1 MNCGIAECSFGLGG
15 MAGDASWRNGA
26 VMTPR
31 ILSRRLRSDQD
42 ERLRRKNALI
52 DEAMERYVEWREE
65 CAAVYDAYAN
75 WTNAPTEETD
85 LPFAAYSAALDREQS
100 AATVYGRAL
109 KRLEE

>member
-1 MNCGIAECSFGLGG
+1 
-15 MAGDASWRNGA
+15 
-26 VMTPR
+26 MTPR
-31 ILSRRLRSDQD
+31 ILSLRSRPNRD

-109 KRLEE
+109 ERLGRSLE

>member
-1 MNCGIAECSFGLGG
+1 
-15 MAGDASWRNGA
+15 MARASSSRNGA
-26 VMTPR
+26 LMTLK
-31 ILSRRLRSDQD
+31 ILSRRSRPDPD

-75 WTNAPTEETD
+75 WTSAPMEEAD

-109 KRLEE
+109 ARLED

>member
-1 MNCGIAECSFGLGG
+1 
-15 MAGDASWRNGA
+15 
-26 VMTPR
+26 MTPK
-31 ILSRRLRSDQD
+31 ILSRRSRPDRD

-75 WTNAPTEETD
+75 WTDAPMEEAD

-109 KRLEE
+109 ARLED

>member
-1 MNCGIAECSFGLGG
+1 
-15 MAGDASWRNGA
+15 
-26 VMTPR
+26 MTPK
-31 ILSRRLRSDQD
+31 ILSRRSRPDPD

-75 WTNAPTEETD
+75 WTNAPMEEAD

-109 KRLEE
+109 ARLED

>member
-1 MNCGIAECSFGLGG
+1 
-15 MAGDASWRNGA
+15 
-26 VMTPR
+26 MTPR
-31 ILSRRLRSDQD
+31 ILPVRLRPDRD

-75 WTNAPTEETD
+75 WTNAPMEETD

-109 KRLEE
+109 RRLERSLD

>member
-1 MNCGIAECSFGLGG
+1 
-15 MAGDASWRNGA
+15 
-26 VMTPR
+26 MTPWL
-31 ILSRRLRSDQD
+31 LSIRTRPDRH

-65 CAAVYDAYAN
+65 SAGVDDAYAN
-75 WTNAPTEETD
+75 WTNAPTEEPD

-109 KRLEE
+109 ERLRD

>member
-1 MNCGIAECSFGLGG
+1 MARASCSRKAALMN
-15 MAGDASWRNGA
+15 
-26 VMTPR
+26 PR
-31 ILSRRLRSDQD
+31 ILSRRFRPDRD

-52 DEAMERYVEWREE
+52 DQAMERYVEWREE

-109 KRLEE
+109 ERLEQSP